1 MIHGVGHRFLFASVV
16 ELASLLGS
24 WAAPAPKGE
33 YFVYF
38 GTYTGFKYISRG
50 GPAGKS
56 RSKGI
61 YVSRFRPATGEVSE
75 PQLAAAITNP
85 SFVAIHP
92 NHRFLYALTEDPLS
106 LGPFRDKGSSVS
118 AFTIDPATGK
128 LTFLNTVPTAGTS
141 TCYLSLD
148 KTGKNL
154 LLANF
159 GSGNISVRRVNDDGS
174 LGDQSAFI
182 QHTGSSVHPL
192 YQTAPHAHS
201 IDVSPD
207 NRFVVVSDLGIDK
220 VLVYRFDA
228 AIGSLTPNDP
238 PFAKVKP
245 GFGPRHFAFHPNG
258 RFGYLLNEM
267 GGAVTAFA
275 WDASRGILT
284 QIQEIGTVP
293 ADYVPMEVVDENHSG
308 EVVIDASGKFL
319 YDSNR
324 GPDTIAVLS
333 IDAAKG
339 TLALV
344 EQAPTRGL
352 MPRNFEIDPT
362 GSYLFAAN
370 QASDDI
376 VLFRIQDKTGRILPS
391 RTVLKVDTPVCVRFM
406 PVE

>member
-1 MIHGVGHRFLFASVV
+1 MIQGFEHYVFLALIVQ
-16 ELASLLGS
+16 LASLIGS
-24 WAAPAPKGE
+24 WAAPAPKSE
-33 YFVYF
+33 YFVYI

-50 GPAGKS
+50 GPVGKS

-85 SFVAIHP
+85 SFLTVHP

-106 LGPFRDKGSSVS
+106 LGPFRDKGSFVN
-118 AFTIDPATGK
+118 AFAIDPVTGN
-128 LTFLNTVPTAGTS
+128 LTLLNTVPTGGTS
-141 TCYLSLD
+141 ACHLSLD
-148 KTGKNL
+148 KTGRNL
-154 LLANF
+154 LIANF
-159 GSGNISVRRVNDDGS
+159 GSGNVSVRRVKPDGS
-174 LGDQSAFI
+174 LGEQSGFI

-207 NRFVVVSDLGIDK
+207 NRFVISADLGADT

-228 AIGSLTPNDP
+228 STGSLTPNDP
-238 PFAKVKP
+238 PFAKIKP
-245 GFGPRHFAFHPNG
+245 GSGPRHFVFHPNG
-258 RFGYLLNEM
+258 KFGYLVSEM
-267 GGAVTAFA
+267 GGGVTVFA

-284 QIQEIGTVP
+284 QIQEINTVP
-293 ADYVPMEVVDENHSG
+293 ADYVPMDVIEENHSA
-308 EVVIDASGKFL
+308 EIVIDANGKFL

-333 IDAAKG
+333 INAANG

-344 EQAPTRGL
+344 EQAPSRGL
-352 MPRNFEIDPT
+352 LPRNFEIDPT

-370 QASDDI
+370 QGSDDV
-376 VLFRIQDKTGRILPS
+376 VLFRVQPNTGRILPS
-391 RTVLKVDTPVCVRFM
+391 RAVLKVDTPVCVRFM